1 MSFADTLPDGQR
13 RHYRHIAIVSAM
25 FSGFASQIIENNAP
39 VVLFLSMLNASDS
52 LAMFSTSLAGIAN
65 VLLLIPGASLC
76 AFLGLRKTYTLSSLL
91 GFIAFFMIASAPYCG
106 GFARHAVIG
115 GGFIFGL
122 SVTVYQSTWYPL
134 LDNILKSDERS
145 SFFASMRFI
154 YMIFVALILYVLG
167 KFLQSKPEIW
177 LLQCVFAAAGISLW
191 VRKSCMDKL
200 PIAPDMQHESPD
212 LRKSLNI
219 CLHNQSLTGYSLY
232 LCCFYIFYAAAIPL
246 ALVYMKNSLNMAAGT
261 IMILTSVNIVGKIAG
276 FFLLGRFIKN
286 FSMKVQ
292 IIGTHLIALLAILI
306 LLTAIPSA
314 KGLPVIFGA
323 AFFLFGIVYAL
334 INCTAAVEM
343 LSLARPGNKIMAV
356 AFCMTAIAIGTVG
369 GTLLNTL
376 LIGCGALAE
385 SWQFMGLAMT
395 KFQLL
400 FGICAIGML
409 FAMLLFPIVPAIIGK
424 RDDYYQ
430 P

>member
-1 MSFADTLPDGQR
+1 
-13 RHYRHIAIVSAM
+13 
-25 FSGFASQIIENNAP
+25 
-39 VVLFLSMLNASDS
+39 
-52 LAMFSTSLAGIAN
+52 
-65 VLLLIPGASLC
+65 
-76 AFLGLRKTYTLSSLL
+76 
-91 GFIAFFMIASAPYCG
+91 
-106 GFARHAVIG
+106 
-115 GGFIFGL
+115 
-122 SVTVYQSTWYPL
+122 
-134 LDNILKSDERS
+134 
-145 SFFASMRFI
+145 MRFI
-154 YMIFVALILYVLG
+154 YMIFVALILYGLG

-177 LLQCVFAAAGISLW
+177 LLQCVFAAAGLALW
-191 VRKSCMDKL
+191 GRKYCMDKL

-232 LCCFYIFYAAAIPL
+232 LCCFYIFYSAAIPL
-246 ALVYMKNSLNMAAGT
+246 ALVYMKNSLNIAAGT
-261 IMILTSVNIVGKIAG
+261 IMILTSINIVGKIAG
-276 FFLLGRFIKN
+276 FFLLGRFIKK

-292 IIGTHLIALLAILI
+292 IIGTHFTAVLAILI
-306 LLTAIPSA
+306 MLSAVPSA
-314 KGLPVIFGA
+314 KGLPVIFGI

-356 AFCMTAIAIGTVG
+356 AFCMTAIAIGTVV

-400 FGICAIGML
+400 FGICAAGIFLAML
-409 FAMLLFPIVPAIIGK
+409 FFPIVPAIIGK
-424 RDDYYQ
+424 HDDYYQ